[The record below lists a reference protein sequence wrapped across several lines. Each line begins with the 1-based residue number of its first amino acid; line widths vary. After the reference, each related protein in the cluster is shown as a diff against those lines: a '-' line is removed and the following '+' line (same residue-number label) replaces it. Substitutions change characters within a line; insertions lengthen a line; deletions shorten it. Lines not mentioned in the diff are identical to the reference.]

1 MLIGRIT
8 RPHGVRGGVKVE
20 SFMDTPYAF
29 SAIKEVEINDVT
41 YKIETAQTGEPLV
54 LKLSGIDSIEAAEKL
69 RNAQIFIKKQHAPEP
84 EDNRYYIEDLLGCDV
99 LLGTKKLGKLT
110 DILQYGSAD
119 IYCVSGEKSFMFP
132 YVGEV
137 IEKIDI
143 DKKEI
148 YLNDNEFKKVA
159 VYED

>member
-20 SFMDTPYAF
+20 SFMDSPYAF
-29 SAIKEVEINDVT
+29 SAIKEVEINNVT
-41 YKIETAQTGEPLV
+41 YKIEKAQTGEPLV
-54 LKLSGIDSIEAAEKL
+54 LKLFGIDSVEAAEKL
-69 RNAQIFIKKQHAPEP
+69 RNAQIFIKKEEAPQP
-84 EDNRYYIEDLLGCDV
+84 DEDRYYIDDLLGCDV
-99 LLGTKKLGKLT
+99 LLGAKKLGKLI

-119 IYCVSGEKSFMFP
+119 IYCVSGEKNFMFP

-148 YLNDNEFKKVA
+148 LLNADEFKKVA

>member
-20 SFMDTPYAF
+20 SFMDTPCAF
-29 SAIKEVEINDVT
+29 SAIKEVEINNIT
-41 YKIETAQTGEPLV
+41 YKIEKAQTGEPLV
-54 LKLSGIDSIEAAEKL
+54 LKLAGIDSIEEAEKL
-69 RNAQIFIKKQHAPEP
+69 RNAQIFIKKDEAPQP
-84 EDNRYYIEDLLGCDV
+84 DEDKYYIDDLLGCTV
-99 LLGTKKLGKLT
+99 LLEGKKLGKLT

-119 IYCVSGEKSFMFP
+119 IYCVGGEKNIMFP
-132 YVGEV
+132 YVGDV

-143 DKKEI
+143 KNKEI
-148 YLNDNEFKKVA
+148 TLNAKEFEKVA

>member
-1 MLIGRIT
+1 VLIGKIT

-29 SAIKEVEINDVT
+29 SAIKEVEINGVF
-41 YKIETAQTGEPLV
+41 YKVERVQAGAPLI
-54 LKLSGIDSIEAAEKL
+54 LKLAGINSIEDAEKL
-69 RNAQIFIKKQHAPEP
+69 RNQQIFINKEDAPP
-84 EDNRYYIEDLLGCDV
+84 PDEDRYYIEDLLGCEV
-99 LLGTKKLGKLT
+99 LLDAKSIGKLS

-119 IYCVSGEKSFMFP
+119 IYCIKGEKNIMFP
-132 YVGEV
+132 YVGDV

-143 DKKEI
+143 EKKEI
-148 YLNDNEFKKVA
+148 VLNSEEFKKVA